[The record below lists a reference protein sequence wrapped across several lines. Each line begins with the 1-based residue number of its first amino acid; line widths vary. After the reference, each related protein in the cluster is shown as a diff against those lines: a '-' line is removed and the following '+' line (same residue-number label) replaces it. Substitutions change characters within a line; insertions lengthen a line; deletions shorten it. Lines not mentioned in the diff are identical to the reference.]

1 MLRTVSES
9 LHGLI
14 HHAAAQAI
22 QADLL
27 IRAMTRHFHG
37 KLGLGTIP
45 PSRVGNGAR
54 QLASLDRATLCSSR
68 LRLLLR
74 LSLWFKLRHCFA
86 CQPSCRSMFL
96 CLRHPH
102 ASMGRA
108 GMQGDGRQGKIHFEL
123 IKARSDFGFS

>member
-45 PSRVGNGAR
+45 SHGVGTGTGHGNLLHLTAPHCV
-54 QLASLDRATLCSSR
+54 AAACVSS
-68 LRLLLR
+68 
-74 LSLWFKLRHCFA
+74 SA
-86 CQPSCRSMFL
+86 
-96 CLRHPH
+96 
-102 ASMGRA
+102 
-108 GMQGDGRQGKIHFEL
+108 
-123 IKARSDFGFS
+123 